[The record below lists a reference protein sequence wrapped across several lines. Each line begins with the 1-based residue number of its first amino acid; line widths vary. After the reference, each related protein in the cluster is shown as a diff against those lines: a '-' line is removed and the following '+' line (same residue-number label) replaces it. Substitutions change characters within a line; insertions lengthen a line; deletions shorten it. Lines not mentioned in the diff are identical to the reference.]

1 MTITAET
8 IVEIAKILGASGT
21 ILGVLI
27 AFIKWLQKQEKQSV
41 DIESLHNLHSTD
53 IEKVQEE
60 LCVVDYAILAALD
73 ALKQQGYNGKV
84 TEAHDKIDKYLNQKA
99 HNQREN
105 RNG

>member
-8 IVEIAKILGASGT
+8 IVELAKVVGACGT
-21 ILGVLI
+21 IFGLLV

-41 DIESLHNLHSTD
+41 DIDALHKLHSTD
-53 IEKVQEE
+53 FEKVQEE
-60 LCVVDYAILAALD
+60 LCVVDYAILASLD

-99 HNQREN
+99 HNQRGHK
-105 RNG
+105 NG